1 MANSGSFSLCVYI
14 FLFPGALLYT
24 FVIAAAALHIS
35 KHQAFGVVTAPP
47 PGWGCKEERTSYNCK
62 RGRRQPP
69 GLDSLLNLPYLTRPI
84 DFPSIWLS
92 TLSNSTRHHRFNRAF
107 NGNDKQWTYALC
119 TPKRAK
125 ARVIVQPGPPIDVQT
140 TPNLQPDPIRKK
152 HPRRYPEFDNRHP
165 NGAHVFNMSF
175 SSSESA
181 SSLCS
186 SSVFL
191 LPSYPFPGSDKNR
204 SSYRPTIRHF
214 DHVKITNVLLFK
226 QKLLQQF
233 EITMGIYYQ
242 DNMIV

>member
-1 MANSGSFSLCVYI
+1 MATTNNELTHYV
-14 FLFPGALLYT
+14 
-24 FVIAAAALHIS
+24 H
-35 KHQAFGVVTAPP
+35 
-47 PGWGCKEERTSYNCK
+47 R
-62 RGRRQPP
+62 RGRRRALSCNLGPRSMSRQPP
-69 GLDSLLNLPYLTRPI
+69 TYNLTQ
-84 DFPSIWLS
+84 F
-92 TLSNSTRHHRFNRAF
+92 
-107 NGNDKQWTYALC
+107 G
-119 TPKRAK
+119 
-125 ARVIVQPGPPIDVQT
+125 
-140 TPNLQPDPIRKK
+140 KK

-165 NGAHVFNMSF
+165 NGTHVFNMSF

-242 DNMIV
+242 DNVIVWSGGDCIYRTHNG